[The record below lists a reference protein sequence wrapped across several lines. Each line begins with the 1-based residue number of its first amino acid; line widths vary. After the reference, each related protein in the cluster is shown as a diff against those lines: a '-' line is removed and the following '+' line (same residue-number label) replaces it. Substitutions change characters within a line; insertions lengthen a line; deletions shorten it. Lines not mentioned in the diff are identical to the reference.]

1 MKQRGALVC
10 GVNVGLAGFS
20 AADSQGNWT
29 GLDVD
34 ICKALAAA
42 VLSDPK
48 KVKWVPL
55 TAQAR
60 FTALQSGEVDILS
73 RNTTWTLTRD
83 ASLGLDFVGVT
94 YYDGQGF
101 MVPKKTKIT
110 SAKNLKG
117 VDVCVQS
124 GTTTEKNLNDYNK
137 SNDLNMKPVVFE
149 GLEASVKAFLLRPL
163 PGLHD
168 GRFGPGLDSQQGGE
182 QSRRLRDPARIDL
195 QGAARTGGPPR

>member
-1 MKQRGALVC
+1 MHQKSAVNWMAAAAVMLSVAISLPAHAGKTLDTMKQRGALVC

-42 VLSDPK
+42 VLSDPA

-101 MVPKKTKIT
+101 MVPRKTKIT
-110 SAKNLKG
+110 SAKAL
-117 VDVCVQS
+117 
-124 GTTTEKNLNDYNK
+124 
-137 SNDLNMKPVVFE
+137 E
-149 GLEASVKAFLLRPL
+149 GR
-163 PGLHD
+163 
-168 GRFGPGLDSQQGGE
+168 
-182 QSRRLRDPARIDL
+182 RRLRAVRHDHRKEPERL
-195 QGAARTGGPPR
+195 QQAPTT